1 MTASLPP
8 AAPTTEVSS
17 IPSADA
23 LAEVLVELGPEVAA
37 PLAQALERLHAQIAR
52 QSGGDAQRDGPLLA
66 LREPLRRARDAALLA
81 SQVGRLASGR
91 VVPAQEQ
98 CPLHTALRQVVDTR
112 RREAQSRG
120 LQLRLDAT
128 DAVVGSD
135 PVLLSSLLHALL
147 DWALWHTRS
156 SIELNLALTAW
167 PPHARLRCKFAL
179 RDLDQLGSVQPSTL
193 DGLRWMLIIQTAR
206 ALGVQVFRDDEAG
219 LCVARLEFPLLRR
232 EVQLE
237 LPSSA
242 ATGIGAQDTQ
252 PFAGWLCIVVGS
264 DAEFHREVTS
274 LMEPLGWAL
283 DRVDSVDEAFQH
295 CLSAL
300 PQAIVVDGRLAGAD
314 LNQWRCHVFADAPG
328 FCFIEVD
335 AQPTDRPS
343 KPDTGLHCTRAHMAR
358 ELPALL
364 RSALAPPGEALTFRL

>member
-1 MTASLPP
+1 MTTPQPP
-8 AAPTTEVSS
+8 SAVPTEATTM
-17 IPSADA
+17 PTADA
-23 LAEVLVELGPEVAA
+23 LAAVLVELGPEVAA
-37 PLAQALERLHAQIAR
+37 PLAQALERLHTQVAQ
-52 QSGGDAQRDGPLLA
+52 QVGSGQRDAPLLA

-91 VVPAQEQ
+91 VVPALEQ
-98 CPLHTALRQVVDTR
+98 CPLHTALRQVVDVR
-112 RREAQSRG
+112 RREALTRG

-128 DAVVGSD
+128 DAVIGSD
-135 PVLLSSLLHALL
+135 PVLLTSLLHALL

-156 SIELNLALTAW
+156 SIELNLTLTAW

-193 DGLRWMLIIQTAR
+193 DGLRWMLIAQTAR
-206 ALGVQVFRDDEAG
+206 ALGVQIHRDDEAG

-232 EVQLE
+232 EVELE
-237 LPSSA
+237 LPAMAEPVA
-242 ATGIGAQDTQ
+242 AAQDTQ

-264 DAEFHREVTS
+264 DAEFHREVTA

-283 DRVDSVDEAFQH
+283 DRVNSVDEAFQH
-295 CLSAL
+295 CLNAL

-328 FCFIEVD
+328 FCFIEVRPESAD
-335 AQPTDRPS
+335 RLAKPAAGLQCARAQ
-343 KPDTGLHCTRAHMAR
+343 MAR